1 MDCPECGSVLATYTL
16 SGREAS
22 VCERCGF
29 VGIEADHAGD
39 GDLLAVESWD
49 DALRRYHEEVPALGS
64 DAGARVP
71 LAVRSAPE
79 PADDESW
86 AEALARFAG
95 GEGDGGEAVP
105 DADAGTDD
113 DGRAAAANGTVGAD
127 PGGADP
133 GSDDGAT
140 PGADDAADAADAGR
154 EDADAEPEADADA
167 DEADDPD
174 GTAEGSEGASGAT
187 PDGGGE

>member
-95 GEGDGGEAVP
+95 GEGDGSEAAP
-105 DADAGTDD
+105 DADAG
-113 DGRAAAANGTVGAD
+113 ANEAVGAD
-127 PGGADP
+127 PGGDDS
-133 GSDDGAT
+133 GSDDGVT
-140 PGADDAADAADAGR
+140 PGADVDVDADDAGR
-154 EDADAEPEADADA
+154 EDADADVDA

-174 GTAEGSEGASGAT
+174 GTAAGSEGASGAT